1 MFEFVRSHKR
11 VLQFILV
18 VLIFPSFVFFGVQGY
33 SRFTDES
40 FAPVAEVGG
49 AKISRVEW
57 DQAHQRS
64 VENLRRQVPGL
75 DVKLLDTPEAKRR
88 TLDEMVRER
97 VLMTAAV
104 KDHLL
109 PGDERLARL
118 FRSDPQFAAFRN
130 PDGSV
135 NRDLLTAQGL
145 TSEGFAERLR
155 TDLGVRQVLGA
166 VEGTAF
172 APKVAVTQALDALLQ
187 QREAQWQVFDAQSQ
201 AAKVQPTDAELEAYF
216 KANEAE
222 FKLPEQARIDY
233 VVLDLEAV
241 KKTLATSEEDL
252 RRYYAENESRYTRAE
267 ERRASHILITAAKDA
282 PAADRKKARD
292 RAEELLAEVRRA
304 PNRFGEVAKKHS
316 QDPGSAPQGGDLDF
330 FGRGAMVK
338 PFEDAVFG
346 MKAGEIGNIVE
357 TEFGF
362 HIIQLTGVRGGEKR
376 PFESV
381 RAEIEAEV
389 RKQLAQRKFA
399 ELAEQFTNTVY
410 EQADSLQPAVDK
422 FKLDKRSATVTRTPA
437 PGVTGPLASPKLL
450 GAVFADDAVRNKRN
464 TDAVDL
470 GNSTL
475 VSARVVE
482 HMPARTPPLADV
494 KDRVRAAVVVQKAA
508 ELARKEGQARLEAV
522 KADANAALPQKGVL
536 SRGQVQGLPRSVV
549 DAVLAAPADKLPAA
563 LGVDLG
569 RQGYAVVRVIKV
581 VPREGAEA
589 IDALIAPQLAQAW
602 GAAESEAYYQA
613 LKRRFKVEIRVPE
626 AAKVEKAEKAVAAA
640 SR

>member
-172 APKVAVTQALDALLQ
+172 APKATVTQALDALLQ
-187 QREAQWQVFDAQSQ
+187 QREVQWQVFDARSQ

-362 HIIQLTGVRGGEKR
+362 HIIQLTGVRGGEKQA
-376 PFESV
+376 FESV

-422 FKLDKRSATVTRTPA
+422 FKLDKRSATVTRTPV

-482 HMPARTPPLADV
+482 HLPARTPPLADV

-508 ELARKEGQARLEAV
+508 ELARQEGQARLEAV

-569 RQGYAVVRVIKV
+569 RQGYAVVRVLKV

-589 IDALIAPQLAQAW
+589 LDALIAPQLAQAW

-613 LKRRFKVEIRVPE
+613 LKRRFKVEISVPD
-626 AAKVEKAEKAVAAA
+626 AAKAEKAAAAA

>member
-1 MFEFVRSHKR
+1 MFEFFRSHKR

-40 FAPVAEVGG
+40 FAPVAEVDG

-88 TLDEMVRER
+88 TLDELVRER
-97 VLMTAAV
+97 VLLAAAA
-104 KDHLL
+104 KDQLL
-109 PGDERLARL
+109 PTDERLARL
-118 FRSDPQFAAFRN
+118 FRSDAQFAAFRN

-135 NRDLLTAQGL
+135 NRDILSAQGL
-145 TSEGFAERLR
+145 TSEGFAQRLR
-155 TDLGVRQVLGA
+155 TDLGLRQVLGG

-172 APKVAVTQALDALLQ
+172 VPKATVTQALDALLQ
-187 QREAQWQVFDAQSQ
+187 QREVQWQVFDAPSQ
-201 AAKVQPTDAELEAYF
+201 AAKVQVADADLEAYF

-233 VVLDLEAV
+233 VVLDLETV
-241 KKTLATSEEDL
+241 KKTLSTSEEDL
-252 RRYYAENESRYTRAE
+252 RKYYAENESRYTRAE
-267 ERRASHILITAAKDA
+267 ERRASHILINAPKDA
-282 PAADRKKARD
+282 PAADRKKAREQ
-292 RAEELLAEVRRA
+292 AEALLAEVRRA
-304 PNRFGEVAKKHS
+304 PTKFGEVAKKSS
-316 QDPGSAPQGGDLDF
+316 QDPGSAPRGGDLDY

-338 PFEDAVFG
+338 PFEDAVFA

-357 TEFGF
+357 TDFGY
-362 HIIQLTGVRGGEKR
+362 HIIQLTGVRGGEKQA
-376 PFESV
+376 FESV
-381 RAEIEAEV
+381 RAEVEAEV
-389 RKQLAQRKFA
+389 RKQLAQRKYA

-422 FKLDKRSATVTRTPA
+422 FKLEKRSATVMRTA
-437 PGVTGPLASPKLL
+437 PPGATGPLASPKLL
-450 GAVFADDAVRNKRN
+450 GAVFAEDAVRNKRN

-482 HMPARTPPLADV
+482 HMPSRTPPLADV
-494 KDRVRAAVVVQKAA
+494 KDRVRLAVIAQKAA
-508 ELARKEGQARLEAV
+508 ELARKDGQARLEAV
-522 KADANAALPQKGVL
+522 KADPAAALPQKGVV
-536 SRGQVQGLPRSVV
+536 SRGQAQGLPRSVV
-549 DAVLAAPADKLPAA
+549 DAVLAASADKLPAA

-569 RQGYAVVRVIKV
+569 RQGFVVVRVLKV
-581 VPREGAEA
+581 LPREGAEA
-589 IDALIAPQLAQAW
+589 VDALIAPQLAQAW
-602 GAAESEAYYQA
+602 GAAESQAYYEA
-613 LKRRFKVEIRVPE
+613 LKRRFKVEIRVPD
-626 AAKVEKAEKAVAAA
+626 AAKADKPADAA

>member
-118 FRSDPQFAAFRN
+118 FRIDPQFAAFRN

-135 NRDLLTAQGL
+135 NRDLLAAQGL

-172 APKVAVTQALDALLQ
+172 APKATVTQALDALLQ
-187 QREAQWQVFDAQSQ
+187 QREVQWQVFDARSQ

-362 HIIQLTGVRGGEKR
+362 HIIQLTGVRGGQKQA
-376 PFESV
+376 FESV

-422 FKLDKRSATVTRTPA
+422 FKLDKRSAAVTRTPA

-569 RQGYAVVRVIKV
+569 RQGYAVVRVLKV

-589 IDALIAPQLAQAW
+589 LDALIAPQLAQAW

-613 LKRRFKVEIRVPE
+613 LKRRFKVEISVPD
-626 AAKVEKAEKAVAAA
+626 AAKAEKAAAAA

>member
-1 MFEFVRSHKR
+1 MFEFFRSHKR

-40 FAPVAEVGG
+40 FAPVAVVDG
-49 AKISRVEW
+49 ANISRVEW

-88 TLDEMVRER
+88 TLDELVRER
-97 VLMTAAV
+97 VLMAAV
-104 KDHLL
+104 AKDHLL

-118 FRSDPQFAAFRN
+118 FRSDAQFAAFRN

-135 NRDLLTAQGL
+135 NRDILSAQGL
-145 TSEGFAERLR
+145 TSEGFAQRLR
-155 TDLGVRQVLGA
+155 TDLGLRQVLGG

-172 APKVAVTQALDALLQ
+172 VPKALVTQALDALLQ
-187 QREAQWQVFDAQSQ
+187 QRELQWQLFDAQSQ
-201 AAKVQPTDAELEAYF
+201 AGKVQPTDAELEAYF

-241 KKTLATSEEDL
+241 KKTLTTSEDDL
-252 RRYYAENESRYTRAE
+252 RRYYTENESRYTRAE

-282 PAADRKKARD
+282 PAADRKKARE

-304 PNRFGEVAKKHS
+304 PAKFAEVARKNS
-316 QDPGSAPQGGDLDF
+316 QDPGSAARGGDLDF
-330 FGRGAMVK
+330 FSRGAMVK
-338 PFEDAVFG
+338 PFEDAVYA
-346 MKAGEIGNIVE
+346 MKPGEIGNLVE
-357 TEFGF
+357 TDFGY
-362 HIIQLTGVRGGEKR
+362 HIIQLTGVRGGER
-376 PFESV
+376 QSFESV
-381 RAEIEAEV
+381 RAEIETEV

-422 FKLDKRSATVTRTPA
+422 FKLEKRTATVNRTPA
-437 PGVTGPLASPKLL
+437 PGVSGPLASPKLL

-482 HMPARTPPLADV
+482 HLPARTPPLADA
-494 KDRVRAAVVVQKAA
+494 KDRVRAAVIAQQAA
-508 ELARKEGQARLEAV
+508 ELARKEGQARLESV
-522 KADANAALPQKGVL
+522 KADPAAVLPQKGVI
-536 SRGQVQGLPRSVV
+536 SRGQTQGLPRSVI
-549 DAVLAAPADKLPAA
+549 DAALAASADKLPAA

-569 RQGYAVVRVIKV
+569 RQGYVVLRVVKV
-581 VPREGAEA
+581 LPREGAESV
-589 IDALIAPQLAQAW
+589 DALIAPQLAQAW
-602 GAAESEAYYQA
+602 GAAEADAYYEA
-613 LKRRFKVEIRVPE
+613 LKRRFKVEIRIPD
-626 AAKVEKAEKAVAAA
+626 AAKAEKPADAA

>member
-1 MFEFVRSHKR
+1 MFEFFRSHKR

-40 FAPVAEVGG
+40 FAPVAEVDG

-88 TLDEMVRER
+88 TLDELVRER
-97 VLMTAAV
+97 VLLAAAA
-104 KDHLL
+104 KDQLL
-109 PGDERLARL
+109 PTDERLARL
-118 FRSDPQFAAFRN
+118 FRSDAQFAAFRN

-135 NRDLLTAQGL
+135 NRDILSAQGL
-145 TSEGFAERLR
+145 TSEGFAQRLR
-155 TDLGVRQVLGA
+155 TDLGLRQVLGG

-172 APKVAVTQALDALLQ
+172 VPKATVTQALDALLQ
-187 QREAQWQVFDAQSQ
+187 QREVQWQVFDAPSQ
-201 AAKVQPTDAELEAYF
+201 AAKVQVADADLEAYF

-233 VVLDLEAV
+233 VVLDLETV
-241 KKTLATSEEDL
+241 KKTLSTSEEDL
-252 RRYYAENESRYTRAE
+252 RKYYAENESRYTRAE
-267 ERRASHILITAAKDA
+267 ERRASHILINAPKDA
-282 PAADRKKARD
+282 PAADRKKAREQ
-292 RAEELLAEVRRA
+292 AEALLAEVRRA
-304 PNRFGEVAKKHS
+304 PTKFGEVAKKSS
-316 QDPGSAPQGGDLDF
+316 QDPGSAPRGGDLDY

-338 PFEDAVFG
+338 PFEDAVFA

-357 TEFGF
+357 TDFGY
-362 HIIQLTGVRGGEKR
+362 HIIQLTGVRGGEKQA
-376 PFESV
+376 FESV
-381 RAEIEAEV
+381 RAEVEAEV
-389 RKQLAQRKFA
+389 RKQLAQRKYA

-422 FKLDKRSATVTRTPA
+422 FKLEKRSATVMRTA
-437 PGVTGPLASPKLL
+437 PPGATGPLASPKLL
-450 GAVFADDAVRNKRN
+450 GAVFAEDAVRNKRN

-482 HMPARTPPLADV
+482 HMPSRTPPLADV
-494 KDRVRAAVVVQKAA
+494 KDRVRLAVIAQKAA
-508 ELARKEGQARLEAV
+508 ELARKDGQARLEAV
-522 KADANAALPQKGVL
+522 KADPAAALPQKGVV
-536 SRGQVQGLPRSVV
+536 SRGQAQGLPRSVV
-549 DAVLAAPADKLPAA
+549 DAVLAASADKLPAA

-569 RQGYAVVRVIKV
+569 RQGYVVVRVLKV
-581 VPREGAEA
+581 LPREGAEA
-589 IDALIAPQLAQAW
+589 VDALIAPQLAQAW
-602 GAAESEAYYQA
+602 GAAESQAYYEA
-613 LKRRFKVEIRVPE
+613 LKRRFKVEIRVPD
-626 AAKVEKAEKAVAAA
+626 AAKADKPADAA

>member
-11 VLQFILV
+11 VLQFVLV

-40 FAPVAEVGG
+40 FAPVAEVDG

-88 TLDEMVRER
+88 TLDELVRER
-97 VLMTAAV
+97 VLVTAAV

-118 FRSDPQFAAFRN
+118 FRSDAQFAAFRN

-155 TDLGVRQVLGA
+155 QDLGVRQVLGA

-172 APKVAVTQALDALLQ
+172 APKATVSRALDALLQ
-187 QREAQWQVFDAQSQ
+187 QREVQWQVFDAASQ
-201 AAKVQPTDAELEAYF
+201 AVKVQPTDAELEAYF

-222 FKLPEQARIDY
+222 FKLAEQARIDY

-252 RRYYAENESRYTRAE
+252 RRYYAENQSRYTRAE
-267 ERRASHILITAAKDA
+267 ERRASHILITAPKDA
-282 PAADRKKARD
+282 PAADRKKARE
-292 RAEELLAEVRRA
+292 RAEELLAEARRA
-304 PNRFGEVAKKHS
+304 PSKFGEVAKKHS
-316 QDPGSAPQGGDLDF
+316 QDPGSAPRGGDLDF

-338 PFEDAVFG
+338 PFEDAVFA
-346 MKAGEIGNIVE
+346 MKPGEIGNIVE
-357 TEFGF
+357 TEFGY
-362 HIIQLTGVRGGEKR
+362 HVIQLTGVRGGEKQA
-376 PFESV
+376 FESV

-389 RKQLAQRKFA
+389 RKQLAQRKFV

-422 FKLDKRSATVTRTPA
+422 FKLEKRSATVTRNPA
-437 PGVTGPLASPKLL
+437 PGTTGPLASPKLL
-450 GAVFADDAVRNKRN
+450 GAVFAEDAVRNKRN

-482 HMPARTPPLADV
+482 HLPARTPPLADV
-494 KDRVRAAVVVQKAA
+494 KDRVRAAVVAQKAA

-522 KADANAALPQKGVL
+522 KADGNAALPQKGVL

-569 RQGYAVVRVIKV
+569 RQGYAVVRVLKV
-581 VPREGAEA
+581 VPREGSEA

-613 LKRRFKVEIRVPE
+613 LKKRLEVEIRVPD
-626 AAKVEKAEKAVAAA
+626 AAKAEKAAAAA

>member
-1 MFEFVRSHKR
+1 MFEFFRSHKR

-40 FAPVAEVGG
+40 FAPVAEVDG

-88 TLDEMVRER
+88 TLDELVRER
-97 VLMTAAV
+97 VLLAAAA
-104 KDHLL
+104 KDQLL
-109 PGDERLARL
+109 PTDERLARL
-118 FRSDPQFAAFRN
+118 FRSDAQFAAFRN

-135 NRDLLTAQGL
+135 NRDILSAQGL
-145 TSEGFAERLR
+145 TSEGFAQRLR
-155 TDLGVRQVLGA
+155 TDLGLRQVLGG

-172 APKVAVTQALDALLQ
+172 VPKATVTQALDALLQ
-187 QREAQWQVFDAQSQ
+187 QREVQWQLFDAPSQ
-201 AAKVQPTDAELEAYF
+201 AAKVQVADADLEAYF

-233 VVLDLEAV
+233 VVLDLETV
-241 KKTLATSEEDL
+241 KKTLSTSEEDL
-252 RRYYAENESRYTRAE
+252 RKYYTENESRYTRAE
-267 ERRASHILITAAKDA
+267 ERRASHILINAPKDA
-282 PAADRKKARD
+282 PAADRKKAREQ
-292 RAEELLAEVRRA
+292 AEALLTEVRRA
-304 PNRFGEVAKKHS
+304 PTQFAELAKKNS
-316 QDPGSAPQGGDLDF
+316 QDPGSAPRGGDLDF

-338 PFEDAVFG
+338 PFEDAVFA

-357 TEFGF
+357 TDFGY
-362 HIIQLTGVRGGEKR
+362 HIIQLTGVRGGEKQA
-376 PFESV
+376 FESV
-381 RAEIEAEV
+381 RAEVEAEV
-389 RKQLAQRKFA
+389 RKQLAQRKYA

-422 FKLDKRSATVTRTPA
+422 FKLEKRSATVMRTA
-437 PGVTGPLASPKLL
+437 PPGATGPLASPKLL
-450 GAVFADDAVRNKRN
+450 GAVFAEDAVRNKRN

-482 HMPARTPPLADV
+482 HMPSRTPPLADV
-494 KDRVRAAVVVQKAA
+494 KDRVRLAVIAQKAA
-508 ELARKEGQARLEAV
+508 ELARKDGQARLEAV
-522 KADANAALPQKGVL
+522 KADPGAALPQKGVV
-536 SRGQVQGLPRSVV
+536 SRGQAQGLPRSVV
-549 DAVLAAPADKLPAA
+549 DAVLAASADKLPAA

-569 RQGYAVVRVIKV
+569 RQGFVVVRVLKV
-581 VPREGAEA
+581 LPREGAEA
-589 IDALIAPQLAQAW
+589 VDALIAPQLAQAW
-602 GAAESEAYYQA
+602 GAAESQAYYEA
-613 LKRRFKVEIRVPE
+613 LKRRFKVEIRVPD
-626 AAKVEKAEKAVAAA
+626 AAKAEKSADAA

>member
-11 VLQFILV
+11 VLQFVLV

-40 FAPVAEVGG
+40 FAPVAEVDG

-75 DVKLLDTPEAKRR
+75 DVKLIDTPEAKRR
-88 TLDEMVRER
+88 TLDELVRER
-97 VLMTAAV
+97 VLATAAV

-118 FRSDPQFAAFRN
+118 FRSDAQFAAFRN

-155 TDLGVRQVLGA
+155 QDLGVRQVLGA

-172 APKVAVTQALDALLQ
+172 APKVTVSQALDALLQ
-187 QREAQWQVFDAQSQ
+187 QREVQWQVFDAASQ

-222 FKLPEQARIDY
+222 FKLAEQARVDY

-241 KKTLATSEEDL
+241 KKTLATSEDDL
-252 RRYYAENESRYTRAE
+252 RRYYAENQSRYTRAE
-267 ERRASHILITAAKDA
+267 ERRASHILITASKDA
-282 PAADRKKARD
+282 PAADRKKARE
-292 RAEELLAEVRRA
+292 RAEELLAEARRT
-304 PNRFGEVAKKHS
+304 PNKFGEVAKKHS
-316 QDPGSAPQGGDLDF
+316 QDPGSAPRGGDLDF

-338 PFEDAVFG
+338 PFEDAVFA
-346 MKAGEIGNIVE
+346 MKSGEIGNIVE
-357 TEFGF
+357 TEFGY
-362 HIIQLTGVRGGEKR
+362 HVIQLTGVRGGEKQA
-376 PFESV
+376 FESV

-389 RKQLAQRKFA
+389 RKQLAQRKFV
-399 ELAEQFTNTVY
+399 ELAEQFTNIVY

-422 FKLDKRSATVTRTPA
+422 FKLEKRSATVTRNPA
-437 PGVTGPLASPKLL
+437 PGATGPLASPKLL
-450 GAVFADDAVRNKRN
+450 GAVFAEDAVRNKRN

-482 HMPARTPPLADV
+482 HLPARTPPLADV
-494 KDRVRAAVVVQKAA
+494 KDRVRAAVVAQKAA

-522 KADANAALPQKGVL
+522 KGDANAALPQKGVL
-536 SRGQVQGLPRSVV
+536 SRGQVQGLPRAVV
-549 DAVLAAPADKLPAA
+549 DTVLAAPADKLPAA

-569 RQGYAVVRVIKV
+569 RQGYAVVRVLKV
-581 VPREGAEA
+581 VPREGSEA

-613 LKRRFKVEIRVPE
+613 LKKRFKVEIRVPD
-626 AAKVEKAEKAVAAA
+626 AAKAEKAAAAA

>member
-1 MFEFVRSHKR
+1 MFDFFRSHKR
-11 VLQFILV
+11 LLQFILV
-18 VLIFPSFVFFGVQGY
+18 VLIVPSFVFFGVQGY
-33 SRFTDES
+33 SRFSDES

-172 APKVAVTQALDALLQ
+172 APKATVTQALDALLQ
-187 QREAQWQVFDAQSQ
+187 QREVQWQVFDARSQ

-362 HIIQLTGVRGGEKR
+362 HIIQLTGVRGGEKQA
-376 PFESV
+376 FESV

-422 FKLDKRSATVTRTPA
+422 FKLDKRSATVTRTPV

-482 HMPARTPPLADV
+482 HLPARTPPLADV

-508 ELARKEGQARLEAV
+508 ELARQEGQARLEAV

-549 DAVLAAPADKLPAA
+549 DAVLAVPADKLPAA

-569 RQGYAVVRVIKV
+569 RQGYAVVRVLKV

-589 IDALIAPQLAQAW
+589 LDALIAPQLAQAW

-613 LKRRFKVEIRVPE
+613 LKRRFKVEISVPD
-626 AAKVEKAEKAVAAA
+626 AAKAEKAAAAA